1 MKQIIFEQLQ
11 PKTVIM
17 ADKITN
23 KDCVGVQ
30 ETGSKTKYIFLSL
43 KSHDNGKYVAFR
55 YIHNADIIPHLVT
68 DEDGDVQHFDSPLE
82 LPHDQFNFFVFDTQ
96 KDMFEWL
103 VKDKQPVIVTKKRW
117 SVDDDAKL
125 EFLYKADKSMYDL
138 AEIFSRSQIAISCRL
153 KKLGLK

>member
-30 ETGSKTKYIFLSL
+30 ETGSKTKYIFL
-43 KSHDNGKYVAFR
+43 HNNGRCVAFR
-55 YIHNADIIPHLVT
+55 YIHNADIIPHLIT
-68 DEDGDVQHFDSPLE
+68 DEDGAVQIFNSPLE

-117 SVDDDAKL
+117 CAEDDEKL
-125 EFLYKADKSMYDL
+125 EFLYRSGKSMYDL
-138 AEIFSRSQIAISCRL
+138 AEIFSRSQVAISCRL

>member
-17 ADKITN
+17 ADKITS

-30 ETGSKTKYIFLSL
+30 EKGSKNKYIFLY
-43 KSHDNGKYVAFR
+43 DNGKYVAFR
-55 YIHNADIIPHLVT
+55 YIHNADIIPHLIV
-68 DEDGDVQHFDSPLE
+68 DEEGDVQHFDSLLE
-82 LPHDQFNFFVFDTQ
+82 LPKDQFNFFVFDTQ

-117 SVDDDAKL
+117 CAEDDEKL
-125 EFLYKADKSMYDL
+125 EFLYRSGKSMYDL
-138 AEIFSRSQIAISCRL
+138 AEIFSRSQVAISCRL